1 MNEDLFSTDLN
12 EIVINDIMNSGL
24 FPHQKESMDIF
35 YVEGLNLILTK
46 LFKIEKMVANIRV
59 ETEMDRNIATIKFE
73 VIFTK
78 VNLIKPFDIDN
89 KPLFPADCRLKDRTY
104 CGNLLADITV
114 RSTAYLKDGNQIVK
128 EANLENHLIAEL
140 PIMIGSKFC
149 HTYGLS
155 PIALEHVSEDPG
167 DPQGYFIINGSEWS
181 VNNLVS
187 RKYNIWYAYHNEHN
201 KEHARSEFIS
211 QPGDSFENSSEMI
224 IRYMFDGSLT
234 ITLTSDKYFKELEI
248 PFFVI
253 LKILGLVTEKS
264 IIDNIIP
271 LSFSQ
276 GEKDGEKGGE
286 RDSEESEVK
295 NDLAYKMREILETAF
310 LVKYPQCQQDL
321 RLINDFGN
329 LGEALIHELAVKYI
343 ATKGATS
350 LEERQKNLRL
360 EEDILREKIME
371 NFDNNILPH
380 IGKSPEHRFEKALN
394 ICIGIRKMLE
404 VYYDIIP
411 STDRDSHEMQRVH
424 PSGDSFA
431 KMFKKEFNRAI
442 VNPMRLIFEN
452 MANTSSF
459 NDHDLVAAVKAGC
472 KSSSLKARIISN
484 INQGMSEKVVDG
496 QIIKNRMPS
505 ENLKRKN
512 HLNLINN
519 GTIKRSLNSTQVF
532 SNERSREIREAQSSQ
547 AHTACPLQTSEGV
560 AVGMVQ
566 NTTLGLKIS
575 TSTSTEIMK
584 SVLFELVGR
593 KDQLEIIPYQKI
605 FGINN
610 SFTKV
615 LVNGLWI
622 GYSKNPAAL
631 YRYFKDRRRG
641 WDILRPETI
650 NSFSQGEKGSEKGSE
665 KGTRKEKDIMD
676 RHLTISWNNV
686 QKEFDF
692 RTDRGRSLSPM
703 VIVYNN
709 LTVIGQK
716 LLGTKC
722 NPKTGEGFEQRT
734 LITKEIIK
742 DLRKGTISTQELF
755 DRGMIDY
762 IAPEELR
769 QITCA
774 ENLET
779 LEEHKN
785 DFYTLYTHVCIPATL
800 LSLTSSVTPFLHNG
814 PPTRASLAGNHIRQS
829 CGYYATN
836 FNKRFD
842 KQGYNLIHT
851 QVPLVPTITNRF
863 TIGFGQNP
871 EVAIVPYGGTNIED
885 SLTLNESAAQRGAFN
900 LNKYTFIKVTLEKD
914 EIFGIPDEKNTDNIR
929 HKTANYSKLGPLGFV
944 PRGTRVNYGDVLIGK
959 LIKYTEIKVNNK
971 IYKDVS
977 EIYEEQETAYVVG
990 VETGVD
996 GELKSF
1002 VKIRLEIPRVL
1013 SKGQKFA
1020 SRNGQKGMTAASCTQ
1035 SDMPFTSA
1043 GIIPTFLLGPHAF
1056 PSRMTIN
1063 QLFESFYS
1071 KLASIKGC
1079 LFDGSFT
1086 VKTSIP
1092 WVAKE
1097 LRARGYHHNGT
1108 EIMFNGRTGKYMNCN
1123 IFIAPTYY
1131 GRLQKFSEEGAYAV
1145 GETGQKSFVTRLPIS
1160 GRARNGGIRLGEM
1173 EINNLHSHGC
1183 MRFLHS
1189 KLRNDCDGIDIYIC
1203 RNCGNKCVGNDKN
1216 NYYQC
1221 NFCGPKA
1228 RVFKFPTRFSAYS
1241 LLTKFEGLG
1250 ARIKFIT
1257 APYRFQN

>member
-1 MNEDLFSTDLN
+1 MQSIDLN
-12 EIVINDIMNSGL
+12 EIVINDIMNNGL
-24 FPHQKESMDIF
+24 FPHQKDSMNIF

-46 LFKIEKMVANIRV
+46 LFKIEKMVANTRV

-73 VIFTK
+73 VIFIK

-89 KPLFPADCRLKDRTY
+89 KPLLPADCRLKDRTY
-104 CGNLLADITV
+104 CGNLLADIMV
-114 RSTAYLKDGNQIVK
+114 RATAFLRNGEQLMQESKI
-128 EANLENHLIAEL
+128 ENHLIAEL
-140 PIMIGSKFC
+140 PIMVGSKFC

-155 PIALEHVSEDPG
+155 SLALEQISEDPG

-181 VNNLVS
+181 INNLVS

-224 IRYMFDGSLT
+224 IRYMFDGTLT
-234 ITLTSDKYFKELEI
+234 ITLTSDKYLKELEI

-271 LSFSQ
+271 LSFAGAKDTNSLDFAE
-276 GEKDGEKGGE
+276 GKIEKN
-286 RDSEESEVK
+286 
-295 NDLAYKMREILETAF
+295 NDLAHKMREILETAF
-310 LVKYPQCQQDL
+310 LVKYPQCTQDL

-329 LGEALIHELAVKYI
+329 LGEALIHELALKYL

-360 EEDILREKIME
+360 EENILREVIMQ
-371 NFDNNILPH
+371 NLDNNILPH
-380 IGKSPEHRFEKALN
+380 IGKSPQHRFEKALN

-411 STDRDSHEMQRVH
+411 STDRDSHEMQRVF

-442 VNPMRLIFEN
+442 VNPMRMIFEN
-452 MANTSSF
+452 MANTSAF
-459 NDHDLVAAVKAGC
+459 NDYDLVAAVKAGC

-519 GTIKRSLNSTQVF
+519 GTIKRSINSAQVF
-532 SNERSREIREAQSSQ
+532 SNDRSREIREAQSSQ
-547 AHTACPLQTSEGV
+547 VHTGCNLQTAENA
-560 AVGMVQ
+560 AVGTVQ

-575 TSTSTEIMK
+575 TSTSTDIMK

-593 KDQLEIIPYQKI
+593 TDELEIIPYQKI

-610 SFTKV
+610 TYTKIF
-615 LVNGLWI
+615 VNGLWI
-622 GYSKNPAAL
+622 GYSKHPAAL

-641 WDILRPETI
+641 FSSSTSFSRSEKEERDIL
-650 NSFSQGEKGSEKGSE
+650 
-665 KGTRKEKDIMD
+665 D
-676 RHLTISWNNV
+676 RYMTISWNNV

-692 RTDRGRSLSPM
+692 RTDRGRSLAPM

-709 LTVIGQK
+709 NTPMGQR

-734 LITKEIIK
+734 LITPEIIQG
-742 DLRKGTISTQELF
+742 LREGKISTEELF
-755 DRGMIDY
+755 NRGMIDY

-769 QITCA
+769 QIICA
-774 ENLET
+774 ENLEE
-779 LEEHKN
+779 LEEHRN
-785 DFYTLYTHVCIPATL
+785 DFYLIYTHVCIPATL
-800 LSLTSSVTPFLHNG
+800 LSITSSLTPFLHNG
-814 PPTRASLAGNHIRQS
+814 PPTRASLAGNHIRQA

-842 KQGYNLIHT
+842 KQGYNLIHSQT
-851 QVPLVPTITNRF
+851 PLLQTITNRF
-863 TIGFGQNP
+863 TIAFGQNT
-871 EVAIVPYGGTNIED
+871 ETAIMTYGGGNIED
-885 SLTLNESAAQRGAFN
+885 SLVLNETAAQRGAFN

-929 HKTANYSKLGPLGFV
+929 HKTANYSKLGPLGFT
-944 PRGTRVNYGDVLIGK
+944 PRGTRIVRGDVLIGK
-959 LIKYTEIKVNNK
+959 LVKYTEIKVNNK

-977 EIYEEQETAYVVG
+977 EIYEDDETAYVVG

-996 GELKSF
+996 GELNSF

-1020 SRNGQKGMTAASCTQ
+1020 SRNGQKGMTAASLTQ

-1063 QLFESFYS
+1063 QLFESIYS
-1071 KLASIKGC
+1071 KLAGIKGC
-1079 LFDGSFT
+1079 IFDGSFT
-1086 VKTSIP
+1086 VKTNVP
-1092 WVAKE
+1092 WIAKE

-1108 EIMFNGRTGKYMNCN
+1108 EILFNGRTGKHMNCN

-1131 GRLQKFSEEGAYAV
+1131 GRLQKFSEEGAYAI
-1145 GETGQKSFVTRLPIS
+1145 GETGQKSFISRQPIS

-1203 RNCGNKCVGNDKN
+1203 RNCGNKCVGNDTLRI
-1216 NYYQC
+1216 YQC

-1228 RVFKFPTRFSAYS
+1228 RIFKFPTRFAAYS

-1250 ARIKFIT
+1250 ARLKFIT
-1257 APYRFQN
+1257 APYRFQL